1 MNISRYLLRLC
12 TFSLFATYSIRQN
25 LQHYLRNVSS
35 NRGNDKINVHG
46 YLMIEDKNRNNRYYW
61 HCEKRNLLHCGGR
74 ATTIFVEQQHRLRNV
89 TEHNHA
95 AEASRV
101 TVCEQLAR

>member
-35 NRGNDKINVHG
+35 NR
-46 YLMIEDKNRNNRYYW
+46 
-61 HCEKRNLLHCGGR
+61 R

-95 AEASRV
+95 AEASQV